1 MQRKAKGSKAGPVGR
16 RERRPLSAEFKADA
30 VRRMQ
35 TIAGGCVSITLNPNA
50 AKSCGKIAHL
60 CDHVRGY

>member
-1 MQRKAKGSKAGPVGR
+1 MRRKAKGSKGGPVGR
-16 RERRPLSAEFKADA
+16 RERPPLSAEFKADA
-30 VRRMQ
+30 VRMMQ

-50 AKSCGKIAHL
+50 AQSCGKIAHL